1 MAQEIE
7 IAVIDDDPSI
17 CELFNEA
24 LAGEYTVRTYEDGET
39 GLEGIRETP
48 PDILILDLRLP
59 GKGGL
64 EVLEVV
70 QDEFPDIEV
79 VMVTAHKDVDS
90 AVKAMKLGAFDYIV
104 KPFDLD
110 EIKVIIDKVLES
122 QQLQKEVEQLRS
134 EYGGS
139 HEHTPLVGD
148 SDALEVIRE
157 HIERVADN
165 DTSVLVRGESGT
177 GKEVVAN
184 KIHYDSPRGDGPLIA
199 VNCAGIPDNLLE
211 SELFGHKKGAFTGAD
226 QDKKGKVELADGGT
240 LLLDEIGAMPLEM
253 QAKLL
258 RVLEE
263 KQITPVGGEEPRE
276 IDFRL
281 VSATSS
287 DLESMIEEGEFRED
301 LFYRINVFEIEI
313 PPLRERI
320 EDVEPLCEYFLDEIN
335 QKLDSRVNE
344 ISDEAMA
351 LLKKHDWPGNV
362 RELRNALE
370 SAVVVADGDVLAP
383 EDFDLF
389 SGFSRGEDSVEVH
402 AGMSFEDAEAILIEK
417 TLDAYDGNIT
427 RSAEQLGVTRK
438 TLRNK
443 RDEYD
448 IDVGNN

>member
-1 MAQEIE
+1 
-7 IAVIDDDPSI
+7 
-17 CELFNEA
+17 
-24 LAGEYTVRTYEDGET
+24 
-39 GLEGIRETP
+39 
-48 PDILILDLRLP
+48 
-59 GKGGL
+59 
-64 EVLEVV
+64 
-70 QDEFPDIEV
+70 
-79 VMVTAHKDVDS
+79 
-90 AVKAMKLGAFDYIV
+90 
-104 KPFDLD
+104 
-110 EIKVIIDKVLES
+110 
-122 QQLQKEVEQLRS
+122 
-134 EYGGS
+134 
-139 HEHTPLVGD
+139 
-148 SDALEVIRE
+148 
-157 HIERVADN
+157 
-165 DTSVLVRGESGT
+165 
-177 GKEVVAN
+177 
-184 KIHYDSPRGDGPLIA
+184 
-199 VNCAGIPDNLLE
+199 
-211 SELFGHKKGAFTGAD
+211 
-226 QDKKGKVELADGGT
+226 
-240 LLLDEIGAMPLEM
+240 
-253 QAKLL
+253 
-258 RVLEE
+258 VLEE